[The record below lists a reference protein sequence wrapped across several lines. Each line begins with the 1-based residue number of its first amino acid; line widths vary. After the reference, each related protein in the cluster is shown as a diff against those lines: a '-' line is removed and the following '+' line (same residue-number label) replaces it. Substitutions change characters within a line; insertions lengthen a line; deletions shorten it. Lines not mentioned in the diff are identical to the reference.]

1 MSEKKGLKIAL
12 VGNPNAGKTSLFN
25 QLTGLKQKVG
35 NFPGVTMDK
44 NLGFFKLPDGN
55 SAIIIDLP
63 GTYSIYPRS
72 MDERVVFDVLSDSD
86 AEDYPDVIIV
96 IVDASSLER
105 NLLLFTEV
113 RDLGIPTLLALNM
126 MDVAKKENKAI
137 SIESLER
144 EFDTRVVPINARNR
158 GGIEELKT
166 ALTEEIPTTSEL
178 FFDAKILS
186 PEIIPVIKDE
196 FNLDNE
202 YLAYQYAQQTYSK
215 PFLSIEDKK
224 FIADAKVKYNFCD
237 RQFQTRETVERY
249 TSIREKL
256 KRVVLNEGEDVNET
270 RSNKI
275 DRILTHKIYGYAIF
289 FVVLFLLFQTI
300 FKWAEPFMD
309 MIDFGFAR
317 MSFLTK
323 QYLPEGAF
331 TNLIAEGVIPGL
343 GGVLIFIPQ
352 IALLFCFISILEE
365 SGYMARVVFLMDKI
379 MRRFGLNGKSVVPLI
394 SGVACAIPAIMA
406 TRNIESWK
414 DRLIT
419 IFVTPF
425 MSCSARLPV
434 YAILIALVVP
444 SYEVVGLF
452 NLQGLV
458 LMGMYLLGFFAAI
471 LSALMMKYILKAKDR
486 SYFIMELPIYRWPKW
501 KNVWYT
507 IFGKSKTF
515 VFEAGKII
523 LAISII
529 LWVLASYGP
538 GDKFNNAEDIVREEM
553 KVDNLPDAEFDN
565 ILSAHKLEHSY
576 AGILG
581 KSIEPAIKPLGY
593 DWKIG
598 IALITSFA
606 AREVFVGTIATI
618 YSVGVNEEFE
628 STIKDKLRAEINP
641 NTGKPMYSLAL
652 GVSLL
657 IFYAF
662 AMQCMSTL
670 AVVYRE
676 TKSWKWPALQLIY
689 MSGVAY
695 LGALIA
701 YQLLK

>member
-1 MSEKKGLKIAL
+1 MNEKRGLKIAL

-72 MDERVVFDVLSDSD
+72 MDERVVFDVLSDST
-86 AEDYPDVIIV
+86 AEDYPDAIIV
-96 IVDASSLER
+96 IADASSLER

-113 RDLGIPTLLALNM
+113 RDLGIPTIMALNM
-126 MDVAKKENKAI
+126 MDVAKKENKSI
-137 SIESLER
+137 SIEALEK
-144 EFDTRVVPINARNR
+144 EFETIVVPINARNR
-158 GGIEELKT
+158 IGIEELKL
-166 ALTEEIPTTSEL
+166 ALTKEIIAPKNA
-178 FFDAKILS
+178 FFDVKKLS
-186 PEIIPVIKDE
+186 PEIIPIIKDK
-196 FNLDNE
+196 FNLGNE
-202 YLAYQYAQQTYSK
+202 YLAYQYAQQTFSN
-215 PFLSIEDKK
+215 PVLSIDEKR
-224 FIADAKVKYNFCD
+224 FIADVKVKYNFCD
-237 RQFQTRETVERY
+237 RQFQTQETVDRY
-249 TSIREKL
+249 QIIREKL
-256 KRVVLNEGEDVNET
+256 KRVVLNEGKDVNET

-275 DRILTHKIYGYAIF
+275 DRILTHKIYGYGIF
-289 FVVLFLLFQTI
+289 FIILFLLFQTI

-317 MSFLTK
+317 LSFLTK
-323 QYLPEGAF
+323 QYLPDGAF
-331 TNLIAEGVIPGL
+331 TDLIAEGVIPGL
-343 GGVLIFIPQ
+343 GGVVIFIPQ

-444 SYEVVGLF
+444 SYEVLGLF

-501 KNVWYT
+501 KNVWHT

-538 GDKFNNAEDIVREEM
+538 GKKFNNAEELVKAEM
-553 KVDNLPDAEFDN
+553 LTNQIPDSEFEN
-565 ILSAHKLEHSY
+565 VLSAHKLEHSY

-618 YSVGVNEEFE
+618 YSVGADEEDE
-628 STIKDKLRAEINP
+628 STIKDRLKAEINP
-641 NTGKPMYSLAL
+641 NTGKPMYSMAL

-676 TKSWKWPALQLIY
+676 TKSWKWPTLQFLY

>member
-1 MSEKKGLKIAL
+1 MSENKGLKIAL

-72 MDERVVFDVLSDSD
+72 MDERVVFDVLSDSE

-96 IVDASSLER
+96 IADASSLER

-126 MDVAKKENKAI
+126 MDVAKKENKSI
-137 SIESLER
+137 SIESLEK
-144 EFDTRVVPINARNR
+144 EFNTRVIPINARNR
-158 GGIEELKT
+158 VGIEELKT
-166 ALTEEIPTTSEL
+166 ALTEEIITTEEP
-178 FFDAKILS
+178 FFDAKVLS
-186 PEIIPVIKDE
+186 PEIIPVIKEE

-215 PFLSIEDKK
+215 PFLSIGDKK

-249 TSIREKL
+249 TLIREKL

-309 MIDFGFAR
+309 MIDFGFAKL
-317 MSFLTK
+317 SFLTK
-323 QYLPEGAF
+323 QYLPDGAF

-434 YAILIALVVP
+434 YAILIGLVVP

-538 GDKFNNAEDIVREEM
+538 GDKFNNAEEIVKTEM
-553 KVDNLPDAEFDN
+553 QINHLPDAEFEN
-565 ILSAHKLEHSY
+565 LLSAHRLEHSY

-581 KSIEPAIKPLGY
+581 KSIEPAIRPLGY

-618 YSVGVNEEFE
+618 YSVGADEEDE

-641 NTGKPMYSLAL
+641 STGEPMYSLAL

-676 TKSWKWPALQLIY
+676 TKSWKWPTLQLIY
-689 MSGVAY
+689 MSAVAY